1 MQINVED
8 TKYYPTINQTQ
19 LNIESKLNYKTNE
32 MTKRSPTKTGQ
43 RRILVVNTH
52 IHKVHGYYQFCLDE
66 HGNDGLKQMLNRKAA
81 LMKNNRT

>member
-1 MQINVED
+1 
-8 TKYYPTINQTQ
+8 
-19 LNIESKLNYKTNE
+19 

-81 LMKNNRT
+81 LVKNNRT